1 MCCIWENS
9 ANSSQQNS
17 LFSPRLASLWP
28 SALIEQAGWH
38 GRIQRRALIKPQSAS
53 DSNGLPLDDPHT
65 SGRRPDSNRLFAAGS
80 IQNGPSRGESCACS
94 WTATRSFVFVQW
106 TAFLTWLGRKKNT
119 NSCGQIVNQR
129 MLLVKVSF
137 LHLVPYLSS
146 HPFQSGTHADR
157 NVQQLVQL
165 GATSNRS
172 QLV

>member
-17 LFSPRLASLWP
+17 LFSSRLTSLWP

-80 IQNGPSRGESCACS
+80 IQNRPSRGESCVRLQLNCYSLFCICTVNCFLNLTWKEKKHKLLWSDSEPAYVIGKS
-94 WTATRSFVFVQW
+94 QFPSLSSLFVQPSISKW
-106 TAFLTWLGRKKNT
+106 YPCRQKCSATGTTWCHK
-119 NSCGQIVNQR
+119 
-129 MLLVKVSF
+129 
-137 LHLVPYLSS
+137 
-146 HPFQSGTHADR
+146 
-157 NVQQLVQL
+157 
-165 GATSNRS
+165 
-172 QLV
+172 